1 MAMGKPGTDPYV
13 REVGRLV
20 AMDGV
25 PLVVGV
31 DYDTVTIG
39 PSSYT
44 EPIWRLT
51 REQVDDF
58 GKAFIIAC
66 WEAGENK
73 HRMNEEDA
81 ELGAFDGAPGYG

>member
-1 MAMGKPGTDPYV
+1 MADPYV

-20 AMDGV
+20 AMDGK

-39 PSSYT
+39 PSAYT

-51 REQVDDF
+51 QDQADDF
-58 GKAFIIAC
+58 GRAFISAC
-66 WEAGENK
+66 WQAGENK
-73 HRMNEEDA
+73 RRMVSEVT
-81 ELGAFDGAPGYG
+81 GG